1 MMRIKPVGI
10 IHSPFKSR
18 AETPIQ
24 PSRSAATGQV
34 EVFKEYQEGL
44 KDIEGFSHIVLIYW
58 FHKAEGYA
66 LKVKPFLDDTLRG
79 VFATR
84 APNRPNQIGIS
95 VVRLLELKENILYV
109 KGIDVLDGTPLI
121 DIKPYVPDFESVEKV
136 KIGWIEGKNVGIEKM
151 IKMED
156 LQ

>member
-1 MMRIKPVGI
+1 MRIKPIGI
-10 IHSPFKSR
+10 IHSPFQSG

-24 PSRSAATGQV
+24 PSCSTATGQV

-44 KDIEGFSHIVLIYW
+44 EDIEGFSHIILIYW
-58 FHKAEGYA
+58 FHKSKGYN

-84 APNRPNQIGIS
+84 APSRPNQIGIS
-95 VVRLLELKENILYV
+95 VVRLLERKENILYV

-121 DIKPYVPDFESVEKV
+121 DIKPHVPDFELGEMVR
-136 KIGWIEGKNVGIEKM
+136 IGWIEGKISFRRSNE
-151 IKMED
+151 
-156 LQ
+156 

>member
-1 MMRIKPVGI
+1 MRIKPIGI

-18 AETPIQ
+18 EDTPIQ
-24 PSRSAATGQV
+24 PFRSRATGQV

-44 KDIEGFSHIVLIYW
+44 DDIEGFSHIILIYW
-58 FHKAEGYA
+58 FHKSEGYV

-95 VVRLLELKENILYV
+95 VVKLLERNENILYV
-109 KGIDVLDGTPLI
+109 EGIDVLDGTPLL
-121 DIKPYVPDFESVEKV
+121 DIKPHVPDFESGDIV
-136 KIGWIEGKNVGIEKM
+136 KIGWLKGKISFRRFNE
-151 IKMED
+151 
-156 LQ
+156 